1 MSDGRMNFGGPVAEA
16 GDLAAFAGDSGL
28 ELVRGGRPSA
38 FVRSGLS
45 WLVMLLFRGGN
56 GEAAAPIVPGGPAT
70 WCGGCVAVL
79 VAVWMC
85 RAGGPLALLF
95 PAACFSRAM
104 RSLGLRLGDEPADPE
119 PGVGGPLLEI
129 ARSPAVNL
137 PGL

>member
-1 MSDGRMNFGGPVAEA
+1 MNLGGPVAEA
-16 GDLAAFAGDSGL
+16 GDLAALAGDSGL

-38 FVRSGLS
+38 LARSGLS

-56 GEAAAPIVPGGPAT
+56 GEAAAPIAPGGPAT
-70 WCGGCVAVL
+70 CGGGCVGVL
-79 VAVWMC
+79 FGVWMC

-95 PAACFSRAM
+95 PAACFSKAM

-119 PGVGGPLLEI
+119 AGVGGPLLDI